1 MVFGETCPEEVRR
14 EGRSERGRAGRQ
26 PGGHGRPLG
35 KMRLLR
41 CLERRGLVRERIGAS
56 ARSGSGGGFGPHL
69 HRQWRLCPPGQA
81 SATLCSTHAT
91 PWTPCRVDD
100 PACSGMVAPSA
111 STDTAGYPDGQ
122 TLALLQDRQ
131 AGAVP
136 RLVGPGLDHEGPHP
150 AARSGPPTTCVLHES
165 PGARPNASG
174 SHQLLAA
181 AEHDQQLRR
190 R

>member
-1 MVFGETCPEEVRR
+1 VGKIGRR
-14 EGRSERGRAGRQ
+14 LVLSGGFSCARGSG
-26 PGGHGRPLG
+26 P
-35 KMRLLR
+35 
-41 CLERRGLVRERIGAS
+41 RRDQDRTAAS
-56 ARSGSGGGFGPHL
+56 ALTFIGNGACA
-69 HRQWRLCPPGQA
+69 HRPGQA

-131 AGAVP
+131 AGAVS
-136 RLVGPGLDHEGPHP
+136 RLVGPGIDHEGPHP
-150 AARSGPPTTCVLHES
+150 AARSGPPTTCVLRES

-190 R
+190 RRACNHPMVVNIHIL